1 MDDNENQL
9 ADESTPGEPQQLS
22 DGDVPED
29 YVIGE
34 STSSEEYIPENY
46 VTEENA
52 PEEEYSPAIED
63 TETEYLPPEDMPAC
77 DEASPEE
84 TAEVNYD
91 MPPPDSSAEMSRADR
106 IRAIREAIHQREAEE
121 AAAENSQPSG
131 VADKVAMIRKAIASE
146 EPAYAPPPVRQI
158 PPSEWVEQPEPK
170 KKSGRKKKKKK
181 TLLQSLR
188 GLFPQGADSAMER
201 VRKLIFLGSVAA
213 IIVCG
218 YLVSDYYLDLLRNR
232 TQNNNI
238 SDLYHTYE
246 PVVSEKE
253 EPEESDED
261 TRYYSLMSGAKK
273 LLDINPDVIGYMTIP
288 TKDGD
293 PIVDIPV
300 VQAEDNEKYLTIN
313 FKCEESRAGA
323 LFLDYRNYFDKI
335 IDHKRAEKDS
345 DHLIV
350 YGHNMGDDS
359 MFGSLKYYERN
370 QGVNYYENHPII
382 QFNSNYD
389 TYTYKIFAFFILDA
403 LDETSTKYD
412 IWNTLNFDS
421 EEDFYDFVNE
431 AKRRTIRTNDVDVKY
446 GDQLLSLST
455 CNTLLGERGRLI
467 IMARKVRAG
476 EDPYEGTQHSE
487 ANTNIKWPTMYYNTR
502 TNEKYDPEAEF
513 VPYGPDHSEKKEAEE
528 TNE

>member
-1 MDDNENQL
+1 MGENENEL
-9 ADESTPGEPQQLS
+9 TEDCSPDEPQQLS
-22 DGDVPED
+22 EPPEPESFPAEDTAVQDSEDTPMPDADISENVPEEPVVSD
-29 YVIGE
+29 DAPAE
-34 STSSEEYIPENY
+34 PE
-46 VTEENA
+46 T
-52 PEEEYSPAIED
+52 PPAE
-63 TETEYLPPEDMPAC
+63 L
-77 DEASPEE
+77 SK
-84 TAEVNYD
+84 AE
-91 MPPPDSSAEMSRADR
+91 R
-106 IRAIREAIHQREAEE
+106 IKAIRQAIHQREAEE
-121 AAAENSQPSG
+121 ETAPAPVT
-131 VADKVAMIRKAIASE
+131 VADKAAMIRKAVAAQQQPPPP
-146 EPAYAPPPVRQI
+146 PAMMPPPPPPQNAPVRQDTGG
-158 PPSEWVEQPEPK
+158 K
-170 KKSGRKKKKKK
+170 KKPSGKKKKKKK
-181 TLLQSLR
+181 TFWQSFR
-188 GLFPQGADSAMER
+188 GLFPEKGDSALER
-201 VRKLIFLGSVAA
+201 LRKLVFLGSVAA

-218 YLVSDYYLDLLRNR
+218 YLVSDYYLDLFRNR

-238 SDLYHTYE
+238 SGLYHTYD
-246 PVVSEKE
+246 PVVSEDE
-253 EPEESDED
+253 EEEKDED
-261 TRYYSLMSGAKK
+261 TRFYSLLAGAKK

-288 TKDGD
+288 TIDGE

-300 VQAEDNEKYLTIN
+300 VQAEDNSKYLDMN
-313 FKCEESRAGA
+313 FKGEESRAGA
-323 LFLDYRNYFDKI
+323 LFLDWRNTFDKI

-403 LDETSTKYD
+403 LDDTSTEFD
-412 IWNTLNFDS
+412 IWNTLNFDT

-455 CNTLLGERGRLI
+455 CNTLLGDRGRLI
-467 IMARKVRAG
+467 IMARKVRSG

-513 VPYGPDHSEKKEAEE
+513 VPYGPDHTEEKEAEE